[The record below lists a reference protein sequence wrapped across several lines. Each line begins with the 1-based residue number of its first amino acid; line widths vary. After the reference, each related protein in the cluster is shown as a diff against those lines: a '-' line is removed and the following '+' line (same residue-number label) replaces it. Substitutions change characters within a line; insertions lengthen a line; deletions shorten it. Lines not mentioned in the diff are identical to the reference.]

1 MELRHLATLV
11 KIAELGSFSAAAR
24 ELGYTQSTV
33 TMQMQALER
42 DLDAPLFDHI
52 GRSVHLTE
60 NGRVAVLAA
69 RKMLEEARRLRL
81 TLAEGDGGL
90 VRIGVY
96 ESLCGAFLPDMII
109 RFRKEFPEAELRV
122 VTAPRRELLELLA
135 QDRIDLIWVYG
146 DDFPETVRP
155 LAEFLHP
162 VSLIAAPSKVA
173 AGRDLSPETLLA
185 GPLIYTE
192 PGCPYRRLLEGFLNS
207 QGHQPEVFL
216 EAGST
221 SVVLEFVQA
230 GLGIGFLPDFLTGE
244 AVAVGRLTRF
254 GLKGFTPRLVSRICC
269 HRDKWLSPAMEAAA
283 ELARRAV
290 AQA

>member
-1 MELRHLATLV
+1 MELKQLATLV
-11 KIAELGSFSAAAR
+11 KIAELGSFSAAAV

-33 TMQMQALER
+33 TMQIQALER
-42 DLDAPLFDHI
+42 DLDAPLFDRI

-81 TLAEGDGGL
+81 TLAEGEGGL

-96 ESLCGAFLPDMII
+96 ESLCGAFLPGMIV
-109 RFRKEFPEAELRV
+109 RFREEFPQAELRV
-122 VTAPRRELLELLA
+122 VTASRRELMDLLA

-146 DDFPETVRP
+146 EDFPETVRT
-155 LAEFLHP
+155 LAEFQHP
-162 VSLIAAPSKVA
+162 VSLIAAPGGVA
-173 AGRDLSPETLLA
+173 VGQSLVLEALLA
-185 GPLIYTE
+185 EPLIYTE
-192 PGCPYRRLLEGFLNS
+192 PGCPYRRLLEGFLTGCG
-207 QGHQPEVFL
+207 QQPEVFL

-244 AVAVGRLTRF
+244 AVTAGRLIRF
-254 GLKGFTPRLVSRICC
+254 GLEEFTPRLMSRVCC
-269 HRDKWLSPAMEAAA
+269 HRDKWVSPAMEAVA

-290 AQA
+290 T

>member
-42 DLDAPLFDHI
+42 DLDAPLFDRI

-122 VTAPRRELLELLA
+122 VTAPRRELLELS
-135 QDRIDLIWVYG
+135 
-146 DDFPETVRP
+146 P
-155 LAEFLHP
+155 
-162 VSLIAAPSKVA
+162 A
-173 AGRDLSPETLLA
+173 AGGLPEQSRASAGGLS
-185 GPLIYTE
+185 
-192 PGCPYRRLLEGFLNS
+192 
-207 QGHQPEVFL
+207 
-216 EAGST
+216 
-221 SVVLEFVQA
+221 
-230 GLGIGFLPDFLTGE
+230 
-244 AVAVGRLTRF
+244 
-254 GLKGFTPRLVSRICC
+254 
-269 HRDKWLSPAMEAAA
+269 
-283 ELARRAV
+283 
-290 AQA
+290 

>member
-42 DLDAPLFDHI
+42 DLDAPLFDRI

-96 ESLCGAFLPDMII
+96 ESLCGAFLQAQQNVGGGIQN
-109 RFRKEFPEAELRV
+109 FRQFGYGLGVRGGTAGFPFADS
-122 VTAPRRELLELLA
+122 LLGDAQHPGNFSLA
-135 QDRIDLIWVYG
+135 VL
-146 DDFPETVRP
+146 F
-155 LAEFLHP
+155 
-162 VSLIAAPSKVA
+162 
-173 AGRDLSPETLLA
+173 
-185 GPLIYTE
+185 
-192 PGCPYRRLLEGFLNS
+192 GF
-207 QGHQPEVFL
+207 
-216 EAGST
+216 
-221 SVVLEFVQA
+221 A
-230 GLGIGFLPDFLTGE
+230 GLF
-244 AVAVGRLTRF
+244 
-254 GLKGFTPRLVSRICC
+254 
-269 HRDKWLSPAMEAAA
+269 
-283 ELARRAV
+283 
-290 AQA
+290 

>member
-1 MELRHLATLV
+1 MELRHLATLL

-42 DLDAPLFDHI
+42 DLNAPLFDRI

-81 TLAEGDGGL
+81 TLAEGDRGL

-122 VTAPRRELLELLA
+122 VTAPRRELLELLV

-146 DDFPETVRP
+146 DDFPETVRL

-269 HRDKWLSPAMEAAA
+269 HRDKPVGRWHRHKSPIP
-283 ELARRAV
+283 LI
-290 AQA
+290 